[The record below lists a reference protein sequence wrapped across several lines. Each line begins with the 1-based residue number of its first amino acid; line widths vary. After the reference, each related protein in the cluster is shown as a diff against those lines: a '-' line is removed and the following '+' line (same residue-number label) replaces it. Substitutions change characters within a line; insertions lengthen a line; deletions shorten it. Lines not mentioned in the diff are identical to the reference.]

1 MKKTYLIPEIAVVKL
16 NVCQHI
22 MAGSPF
28 DKKDGVVGSGDVLA
42 PELDLDLDDDL
53 DL

>member
-22 MAGSPF
+22 MAGSLPQNG
-28 DKKDGVVGSGDVLA
+28 DKTVETDDVLA
-42 PELDLDLDDDL
+42 PEFDLDFEEE
-53 DL
+53 

>member
-22 MAGSPF
+22 MAGSLPQSE
-28 DKKDGVVGSGDVLA
+28 DKVGSDDVLA
-42 PELDLDLDDDL
+42 PELNLDFDEDF
-53 DL
+53 